1 MKKVVAVFCVGASLT
16 GGLAQGLISFVNT
29 ASTLVS
35 AGPPCSV
42 APCWSP
48 GSYYFALLTSPV
60 GANNFTFAGV
70 YGTNLA
76 ALGRFRGGVGVA
88 VNGWA
93 AGTARDFEVVGWSSS
108 EGLTFNPAWLTG
120 SFTVPG
126 LFGISSIGTGVA
138 GGNTDSGPVIT
149 LNIFGGVT
157 GIQSGFDLLPVAP
170 PLRPFPQLHIV
181 KAGPN
186 LVLSWPTNASGFN
199 FLGSS
204 TDLGSAAWTYAF
216 PPTVVVNGQNFV
228 TNPISGT
235 QLFFQL
241 SQ

>member
-1 MKKVVAVFCVGASLT
+1 MKNVVAVFWLGASLT
-16 GGLAQGLISFVNT
+16 GGFAQGLVNFVNT
-29 ASTLVS
+29 PSTLVS

-42 APCWSP
+42 APCWSA

-70 YGTNLA
+70 YGTNLGFA
-76 ALGRFRGGVGVA
+76 GRFSGGLGVA

-93 AGTARDFEVVGWSSS
+93 AGTARDFEVVGWSA
-108 EGLTFNPAWLTG
+108 GVGPTFNPAWLTG
-120 SFTVPG
+120 SFPSG
-126 LFGISSIGTGVA
+126 FFGVSSIGTGVA
-138 GGNTDSGPVIT
+138 GGNTADGPVLT

-157 GIQSGFDLLPVAP
+157 GIQSGFNLLPVAP
-170 PLRPFPQLHIV
+170 PLSPFPQLHIV

-186 LVLSWPTNASGFN
+186 LVLSWPTNSSGFN

-204 TDLGSAAWTYAF
+204 TDLGSPAWTYAF
-216 PPTVVVNGQNFV
+216 PPTVAVNGQNFV
-228 TNPISGT
+228 TNPISGP
-235 QLFFQL
+235 QQFFRL

>member
-1 MKKVVAVFCVGASLT
+1 MKKVVAVFCLGASLT
-16 GGLAQGLISFVNT
+16 GGLAQGLINFINT
-29 ASTLVS
+29 PSTLVS

-42 APCWSP
+42 APCWSI

-60 GANNFTFAGV
+60 GANNFTFAGL

-76 ALGRFRGGVGVA
+76 AAGRFSGGLGVA
-88 VNGWA
+88 VTGWA
-93 AGTARDFEVVGWSSS
+93 AGTARDFEIVGWSAS
-108 EGLTFNPAWLTG
+108 EGPTFNPAWLTG
-120 SFTVPG
+120 SFTRSG
-126 LFGISSIGTGVA
+126 FFGVSSIGTGIA
-138 GGNTDSGPVIT
+138 GGNTADGQVIT

-157 GIQSGFDLLPVAP
+157 GIQSGFNLLPVAP

-186 LVLSWPTNASGFN
+186 LVLSWPTNALGFT
-199 FLGSS
+199 LGSS

-228 TNPISGT
+228 TNPISGS
-235 QLFFQL
+235 QQFFRL